1 MLYKNKW
8 KEHSLDFPKVRK
20 MTINLV
26 LPKVSKMTMNFDL
39 SKVVI
44 WNNSYREQGNL
55 KKSLP

>member
-20 MTINLV
+20 MNIKLV

-55 KKSLP
+55 KKSL